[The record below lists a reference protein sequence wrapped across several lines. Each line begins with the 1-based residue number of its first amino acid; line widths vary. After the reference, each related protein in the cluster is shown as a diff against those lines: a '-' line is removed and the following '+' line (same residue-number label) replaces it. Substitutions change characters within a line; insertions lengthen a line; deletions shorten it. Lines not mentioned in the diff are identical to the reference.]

1 MLFVSLQITDERDP
15 YFLYYMHVTEQN
27 FHQLKRDQAIL
38 VELNVF
44 PLKLIELLELC
55 LYNPANASIIADGSF
70 DSANNFTS
78 IARPSQ
84 SISCAPQMV
93 LNHGSS
99 FENSVFNGKLDLST
113 GQFSI
118 IESNMFK
125 QLTHINLQFA
135 AGNDESIKFYLSSRL
150 KFTLDYARRQA
161 SEILSLQ
168 NGIDSEKD
176 TNERLMAELNELR

>member
-1 MLFVSLQITDERDP
+1 
-15 YFLYYMHVTEQN
+15 MHVTEQN

-44 PLKLIELLELC
+44 PLKIIELLELC
-55 LYNPANASIIADGSF
+55 LFNPTNSAIIADGSF

-78 IARPSQ
+78 LARPSQ
-84 SISCAPQMV
+84 LLSAASNVAV
-93 LNHGSS
+93 NNGSS

-125 QLTHINLQFA
+125 QLTHINLQFT

-150 KFTLDYARRQA
+150 KFTLEYARRQA
-161 SEILSLQ
+161 SEILLLQ
-168 NGIDSEKD
+168 NAFNTEKG
-176 TNERLMAELNELR
+176 TNESLMNELNELR